1 MDLGQNAELD
11 RALQEAFCERH
22 LAYLTSRQYDVTDVV
37 SWAWILKSNTVYE
50 AVSRI
55 FILESNQRSRHGA
68 AAPGIPPFI
77 PLLLL
82 RQPTF
87 DAKTFCLILNYSLHL
102 MSGQTLPSLHSN
114 SSTLE
119 KADPEIENPSS
130 SIDPSMCMTF
140 VVRLLRHARHVWPQ
154 AQFPI
159 ARAFARYLTHSS
171 FDGNSSE
178 NTSERMNRFRADK
191 FNACLWLL
199 SLPSKPGPFTS
210 ASIQQKAQFE
220 LLKAMAGHKPVLPVT
235 RRGYQGVVASQLA
248 HKKTPAE
255 RQSAALKAPSWPPW
269 KEEKLGIDSHR
280 GNEGMKSRAM
290 RVISQMTEAGY
301 SLTRLEEVTS
311 ILAGW
316 DTDRSPTIQTRTLMR
331 RPQSLP
337 GPLGS
342 KPNHQAIWAAR
353 IRATRTVRE
362 AWACFLSYQDQCLPP
377 RLSIYAAMAEK
388 LIYRRKAF
396 ESHFDEVS
404 DALPGDG
411 LEVFPEPS
419 SARDLI
425 YVHTEPPT
433 LDELLRQMLAQGI
446 RPSGKLLDLLLRTAT
461 SFSSG
466 LDYLSCS
473 DLSNRQIET
482 LCTVRGFQSDYD
494 AEEQKVVAT
503 LPDKLFSSFIGFLC
517 RFSSF
522 DPLHRARHDIRAADI
537 FPIVMANGRAT
548 IHSQSTLF
556 LFSQAGGSGNRGDL
570 HHPRT
575 LSHAV
580 QLVKLRNS
588 QHPSSWIQLLSAL
601 SKDRISIPYRELG
614 RSAQR
619 ILGWHEVL
627 EVAGWIEKRRVEP
640 GLYGFHI
647 LCSTFSKAVTAG
659 VRHPSAAEEGL
670 EIVNEVKRAGNLSH
684 INTICGTFEEM
695 VQVGLLVLKNHF
707 DRLVLP
713 DPQTSHLVEGD
724 FMDNTPDS
732 QATIPRML
740 HIPSPAVLHGFVRA
754 LGLAEDYDGLL
765 NLLRWMSQCAGTLKE
780 ASDEYL
786 NGERMMRRTLVAT
799 RLFLEGPP
807 WGKHSLWSLDDPE
820 ELVFSDPTVQEAY
833 DIITAT
839 SVWGPWPSDE
849 EVWEYVH
856 WET

>member
-1 MDLGQNAELD
+1 MDLEQNAELD
-11 RALQEAFCERH
+11 KALQEVFCERH
-22 LAYLTSRQYDVTDVV
+22 LAYLASRQYDATDVV
-37 SWAWILKSNTVYE
+37 SWVWIVKSNTVYE
-50 AVSRI
+50 AISRI
-55 FILESNQRSRHGA
+55 FIFEANQRSQHGA

-87 DAKTFCLILNYSLHL
+87 DAKTFRLVLIYSLHL
-102 MSGQTLPSLHSN
+102 MSGQPLPSLHSIN
-114 SSTLE
+114 PMLE
-119 KADPEIENPSS
+119 KADPAIENPS

-140 VVRLLRHARHVWPQ
+140 VVRLLRHARRVWPQ
-154 AQFPI
+154 AQFSI
-159 ARAFARYLTHSS
+159 ARAFARYLTCSI
-171 FDGNSSE
+171 FNGKSSE
-178 NTSERMNRFRADK
+178 NTPERMNRFRADK

-210 ASIQQKAQFE
+210 ASIQQQAQFE
-220 LLKAMAGHKPVLPVT
+220 LLRAMAGHKPVLPVT
-235 RRGYQGVVASQLA
+235 RRGYQGVIATQLA

-290 RVISQMTEAGY
+290 RVMSQMMEAGY

-311 ILAGW
+311 IFAGW
-316 DTDRSPTIQTRTLMR
+316 DTDHSPTIQTRTLMC

-362 AWACFLSYQDQCLPP
+362 AWACFLSYQDQGLSP

-396 ESHFDEVS
+396 EGHFDEVS
-404 DALPGDG
+404 GALPGDG

-446 RPSGKLLDLLLRTAT
+446 RPSGKLLGLLLRTAT

-473 DLSNRQIET
+473 DLSNRQIEI
-482 LCTVRGFQSDYD
+482 LCTVREYQSDYN
-494 AEEQKVVAT
+494 AEEQKAVAA

-517 RFSSF
+517 RFSNF

-537 FPIVMANGRAT
+537 FPIVLANRRAT

-556 LFSQAGGSGNRGDL
+556 LFSQAEGSGNRWDL

-580 QLVKLRNS
+580 QLVKLRSS

-619 ILGWHEVL
+619 VIGWHEVL
-627 EVAGWIEKRRVEP
+627 EVAGWMERRRVEP

-647 LCSTFSKAVTAG
+647 LCSAFSKAVAAG

-670 EIVNEVKRAGNLSH
+670 GIVNEVKRAGNLSY
-684 INTICGTFEEM
+684 ISTVCSTFEDM
-695 VQVGLLVLKNHF
+695 VQVGLLVLKSHF

-724 FMDNTPDS
+724 FLDNAPDS
-732 QATIPRML
+732 QATVPRML

-754 LGLAEDYDGLL
+754 LGLAEDYNGLL
-765 NLLRWMSQCAGTLKE
+765 NFLRWMSQCAGTLKE

-786 NGERMMRRTLVAT
+786 NGGRMMRRTLVAT
-799 RLFLEGPP
+799 RVFLEGPP
-807 WGKHSLWSLDDPE
+807 WGKHSLWSLDGPE
-820 ELVFSDPTVQEAY
+820 ELVFLDPTVHEAY

-839 SVWGPWPSDE
+839 SVWGSWPSDE